1 MRTHTHAI
9 AACVYMTHCIVY
21 MHSKEGMSQVLERL
35 LPVLLRH
42 LSGDITFTTNDHNG
56 EYDAGDANDE
66 NDNSDVVD
74 VAKKRRN
81 KKFGS
86 SSNNNNNNNNKT
98 RTVEP
103 ERVPRQQGDEY
114 CHGKAEDSDE
124 ERDPCDGGKSI
135 GGIAGS
141 ETHYKSAQR
150 WRRCVELWRHL
161 LGSDRLF
168 LALLFHSGTLW
179 AEEWYPSMAFSSSST
194 SGTGTEVARSWSHSV
209 LWFLQLQ
216 ETAATPTNIHSSHDV
231 NKEATGDGVAPRS
244 GMTRSCR
251 GKTHSSPHMHSEDE
265 VAAQRVAMNLLS
277 EWFVMVD
284 SCGKRF
290 ARAYYFSCALKIA
303 ALVGNMALVE
313 DIPHLHDIVMQEP
326 RSVSQ
331 FTAFCSILCCL
342 LVEEAQQQQPFC
354 LQLPPPFFLMNFNLI
369 GRGSRIGVW
378 LPRRSPRVVSGT
390 WRSAA
395 AGRGTVTAGDSA
407 DLAQEGQF
415 HSCEVCSPGVMLRV
429 PSSSSPI
436 GATGDLILGVRLLD
450 EAYVQGIDVLPLM
463 PHDDNEEDAS
473 NNDNTGG
480 EGRGTPGGNVPEK
493 RRRVYG
499 RRTKVISAAVAPAD
513 VESSPRRCWSAS
525 SPLTQSHV
533 RVDLLYP
540 RAVSAIV
547 SPPSSLSPTS
557 TGGTGRRRGNYQQQ
571 QQHAQQPSNEEAS
584 ANTVPLRRSSRIAA
598 QRDPLATIVFSLA
611 TTARR
616 LMGCRG
622 LFVEQPR
629 EHSLST
635 AAAAVENEN
644 SQEESVVACRGKPA
658 KGSFD
663 VDSRRARRQVWG
675 AAEGR
680 MHTTSNGVPPAALLF
695 FPTVEE
701 ELECLVECAIH
712 LFLEALLLCRA
723 LSSDLMPQIDAW
735 TMEVASNTV
744 DLALATPLPV
754 VRHLHAVG
762 YALCLMPQ
770 PHQSLLVT
778 VGLFATL
785 AQRQRESNKSE
796 TDRSNSIAS
805 YDGEG
810 KTGHLGNG
818 SVGFT
823 GWWEVFKA
831 CVLKDTVIPGQL
843 CGGTWG
849 LVERVERS
857 LCVTPHVRLHRH
869 PRQPQPQQGH
879 NEGTSVESGNAK
891 PTAKEVDKVKEDEPA
906 VRDDAAPRRRLALL
920 HSRRR
925 MEQDGPVKKL
935 KHEISVTPSWIRAA
949 RAVEVH
955 TRYHH
960 QDQHGSSLQE
970 WIMAM
975 WWSLERAAKDAA

>member
-1 MRTHTHAI
+1 MP
-9 AACVYMTHCIVY
+9 HCIIDVY
-21 MHSKEGMSQVLERL
+21 FKEEMSQVLERL

-56 EYDAGDANDE
+56 EYDDDDADDE
-66 NDNSDVVD
+66 NDKSDVVD
-74 VAKKRRN
+74 TAKKRRN
-81 KKFGS
+81 KKFGT
-86 SSNNNNNNNNKT
+86 SSNNSP
-98 RTVEP
+98 VEP
-103 ERVPRQQGDEY
+103 ERVPRQKGHEF
-114 CHGKAEDSDE
+114 CHLKAEDSNE
-124 ERDPCDGGKSI
+124 GRDPCGGGKTI
-135 GGIAGS
+135 GGGSSGVAGGGV
-141 ETHYKSAQR
+141 HYKSAQR
-150 WRRCVELWRHL
+150 WRRCVKLWRHL

-179 AEEWYPSMAFSSSST
+179 AVEWCPSAAFSSPSA
-194 SGTGTEVARSWSHSV
+194 SGTGTEEARSWSNAV

-216 ETAATPTNIHSSHDV
+216 EAAATPMNIKSHNDV

-244 GMTRSCR
+244 YR
-251 GKTHSSPHMHSEDE
+251 GKTHFTTHMHSEDE
-265 VAAQRVAMNLLS
+265 VAVQRVAMNLLS
-277 EWFVMVD
+277 EWFAIVD

-290 ARAYYFSCALKIA
+290 ARAYYFSCALKIT

-342 LVEEAQQQQPFC
+342 LVEEAQQQQPFR
-354 LQLPPPFFLMNFNLI
+354 LKLPPPFFLMNFNLV

-378 LPRRSPRVVSGT
+378 LPRRSPRAVSGT
-390 WRSAA
+390 LRSAA
-395 AGRGTVTAGDSA
+395 ADRGTVTTGGSA
-407 DLAQEGQF
+407 DCAQEGQF
-415 HSCEVCSPGVMLRV
+415 HSCEVCSPGVILRV
-429 PSSSSPI
+429 PSSSSEI
-436 GATGDLILGVRLLD
+436 DATGDLILGVRLLD

-480 EGRGTPGGNVPEK
+480 ERRGTRGESISEK
-493 RRRVYG
+493 RRRVCN
-499 RRTKVISAAVAPAD
+499 RRTKVVSAAAASAD

-525 SPLTQSHV
+525 SPLTQSYV

-547 SPPSSLSPTS
+547 SPLSSFSPAS
-557 TGGTGRRRGNYQQQ
+557 TGGNGRRRGNYQHQH
-571 QQHAQQPSNEEAS
+571 HAQQPSNEETIV
-584 ANTVPLRRSSRIAA
+584 NTVPLRRSSCIAA

-622 LFVEQPR
+622 LFVEKPR
-629 EHSLST
+629 EHSLLT

-644 SQEESVVACRGKPA
+644 SQEERAVECRGKPA
-658 KGSFD
+658 KGPFD
-663 VDSRRARRQVWG
+663 VDGRRARRQAWG
-675 AAEGR
+675 TAEGR
-680 MHTTSNGVPPAALLF
+680 MHTTANGVPPTALAF

-723 LSSDLMPQIDAW
+723 LSSDFIPQIDAW
-735 TMEVASNTV
+735 ATEVTSNTV

-785 AQRQRESNKSE
+785 AQRQRESNKNE

-805 YDGEG
+805 YDGGG
-810 KTGHLGNG
+810 KTGHLGHG

-831 CVLKDTVIPGQL
+831 CVLKDAVIPGQL

-869 PRQPQPQQGH
+869 PRQPQPQQG
-879 NEGTSVESGNAK
+879 NKEGTPAEGGSNK
-891 PTAKEVDKVKEDEPA
+891 PTAKEADKVKKDEPA
-906 VRDDAAPRRRLALL
+906 SRDDAAPRRRLALL

-925 MEQDGPVKKL
+925 MEQDGSVKKL
-935 KHEISVTPSWIRAA
+935 KREISVTPPWLRAA

-955 TRYHH
+955 TCHH
-960 QDQHGSSLQE
+960 HRDQHESSLQE

-975 WWSLERAAKDAA
+975 WWSLERAATDAA